1 MGGTNIHKENAGG
14 KRNDLIVLDWGDSVI
29 VRSLEYLA
37 QKIWK
42 KNIKIIC
49 SIREVLELGLF

>member
-14 KRNDLIVLDWGDSVI
+14 KRNDLIVLDWGAVI

-49 SIREVLELGLF
+49 SIREVLVLELF